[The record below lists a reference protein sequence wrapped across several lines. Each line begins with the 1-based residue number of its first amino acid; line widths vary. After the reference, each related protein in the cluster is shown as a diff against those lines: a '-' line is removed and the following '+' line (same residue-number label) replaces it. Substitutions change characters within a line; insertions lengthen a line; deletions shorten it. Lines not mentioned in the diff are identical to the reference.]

1 MSDDV
6 KDLPLDDELLESAEE
21 GEATSLSS
29 DLDEVDVLR
38 SELSQLQTELE
49 AAKSLA
55 DENKNKWLRSRAELD
70 NYRRRAAQDVER
82 AREAGLDSALLPV
95 MAVYDDLGRAL
106 KAVDEADPSKI
117 VPGVQAVRDSLE
129 RNLDNLGIVRVGAVG
144 DKFDPDVHEAL
155 TALPTDN
162 PEQAGRIADVF
173 EVGFMRGERLVRPAR
188 VVVYQ

>member
-38 SELSQLQTELE
+38 SELNQLLTELE

-106 KAVDEADPSKI
+106 KAADEADPSKI

-173 EVGFMRGERLVRPAR
+173 EVGFVRGERLVRPAR